1 MKQIIWN
8 FTSLCYFLRKI
19 FFYKISIL
27 VGSLIIVQVITEELY
42 FALLDNGFVKNIFF
56 LTKCWMSILRVG
68 PTFSGH
74 WDELGWIRLKE
85 VNFHF
90 TSREYNPRFF
100 AICVAEFFSH
110 VNLAGIVW
118 LVHSNYLIIK
128 QKGMGLVLPNLHGL
142 EKRNSTLEQE

>member
-1 MKQIIWN
+1 MSKL
-8 FTSLCYFLRKI
+8 SLKNYTLLFWTMDLLKI
-19 FFYKISIL
+19 Y
-27 VGSLIIVQVITEELY
+27 
-42 FALLDNGFVKNIFF
+42 FF

-118 LVHSNYLIIK
+118 LVHSNYLKIM
-128 QKGMGLVLPNLHGL
+128 QKGLGLVLPNLYGFDAIFFS
-142 EKRNSTLEQE
+142 NSTFEVYHSI